1 MTPAAPAMGTTE
13 IFLIAL
19 TIIVSVPY
27 LAWRLL
33 RTDYWAPL
41 VVVQIIGG
49 ILLGPGVLG
58 AAFPEYYAFVFN
70 PQVIG
75 SLNGIAW
82 WAVMMFV
89 FVAGL
94 ELDITDAWAN
104 RRETTITAAGA
115 LLTPLVTGAIA
126 AAFLLRGPGWI
137 GPNGNIPAGRP
148 RHRNGLRRDSA
159 PHPRPADGKGSV
171 YSGSH
176 SASACCA
183 TPALTISP
191 SGASSR

>member
-1 MTPAAPAMGTTE
+1 MGTSE

-19 TIIVSVPY
+19 TIILAVPY

-41 VVVQIIGG
+41 VVVQIVGG
-49 ILLGPGVLG
+49 ILLGPGVLC

-94 ELDITDAWAN
+94 ELDISDAWAN
-104 RRETTITAAGA
+104 RRETTITASCA
-115 LLTPLVTGAIA
+115 LITPLVFGA
-126 AAFLLRGPGWI
+126 AAAALLLQTPGWI
-137 GPNGNIPAGRP
+137 GPNGNFGQVVLGIGMACAVTALPILVLLMEKLGIFRQP
-148 RHRNGLRRDSA
+148 LGQRILR
-159 PHPRPADGKGSV
+159 
-171 YSGSH
+171 Y
-176 SASACCA
+176 ASLDDVAIWGVL
-183 TPALTISP
+183 ALILVD
-191 SGASSR
+191 

>member
-70 PQVIG
+70 QQVIG

-94 ELDITDAWAN
+94 ELED
-104 RRETTITAAGA
+104 R
-115 LLTPLVTGAIA
+115 
-126 AAFLLRGPGWI
+126 
-137 GPNGNIPAGRP
+137 
-148 RHRNGLRRDSA
+148 
-159 PHPRPADGKGSV
+159 KSV
-171 YSGSH
+171 V
-176 SASACCA
+176 
-183 TPALTISP
+183 
-191 SGASSR
+191 